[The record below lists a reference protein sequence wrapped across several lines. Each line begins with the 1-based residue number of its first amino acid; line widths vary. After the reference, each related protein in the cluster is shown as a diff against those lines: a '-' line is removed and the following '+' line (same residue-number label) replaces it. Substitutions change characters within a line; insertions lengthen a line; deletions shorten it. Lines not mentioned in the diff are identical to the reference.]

1 MTDSKGYVLIVDD
14 DSGLRRALTT
24 RLEAAGYTIGAVAT
38 GEAALQVCEHD
49 PPDAVILDVTL
60 PGMDGYQV
68 CERIRECVARPVGV
82 IFLTGTM
89 HAGTSGCLSQLVR
102 QSGGDYFVA
111 KPYDCGV
118 LLGLLRRVL
127 GASTPET
134 EGALA

>member
-1 MTDSKGYVLIVDD
+1 MTDSKGYILIVDD
-14 DSGLRRALTT
+14 DSALRRALST
-24 RLEAAGYTIGAVAT
+24 RLEAAGYAVGSVAS

-68 CERIRECVARPVGV
+68 CERIRETVDRPVGV
-82 IFLTGTM
+82 IFLTGTT
-89 HAGTSGCLSQLVR
+89 HAGTSGCLPQLVR

-118 LLGLLRRVL
+118 LLGLLRRGL
-127 GASTPET
+127 AAPSLEN
-134 EGALA
+134 EEALV